1 MKNNRKILILIV
13 GVLLIFVTA
22 AIFVVGNRGSA
33 GNEETSELVTEISTV
48 ESLDTGS
55 SDASEVSASEET
67 PETAE
72 STQEVAAVIPT
83 PRTGLESTDPASV
96 NLTSGSIQV
105 VEVFAFW

>member
-1 MKNNRKILILIV
+1 MKDNRKILILIV
-13 GVLLIFVTA
+13 GVLLIFVIA

-33 GNEETSELVTEISTV
+33 GKEETSGPVTEVSTV

-55 SDASEVSASEET
+55 SDASEVSTSEET
-67 PETAE
+67 PESAE

-83 PRTGLESTDPASV
+83 PRTELESTDPASV
-96 NLTSGSIQV
+96 NLTSGSIQL

>member
-1 MKNNRKILILIV
+1 MKDNRKILILIV

-33 GNEETSELVTEISTV
+33 GNEETSEPVTEISTV

-96 NLTSGSIQV
+96 NLTSGSIQL